1 MAEFITVNW
10 QSFTAKLH
18 TEANNELIQI
28 DYMETLKLR
37 RWG

>member
-1 MAEFITVNW
+1 MTEFITVNW
-10 QSFTAKLH
+10 QSFTAKQY